1 MIQDYLSIS
10 KLKELSPN
18 PHLNE
23 SLEVTVWNLCILNPQ
38 ATKIM
43 DKIPFVVK
51 IFQMLVST
59 LLRIVE
65 DEKNKIQMY
74 SGGDEE
80 GQEEDDEDEDD
91 EYGEDEVDEDLRLTF
106 QDEDDDEDED
116 GLKDPYAKD
125 DEIYHLDLK
134 KSLKDGILEI
144 FNKQRKLVELS
155 ISIMS
160 EKEKKFL
167 QEILK

>member
-1 MIQDYLSIS
+1 
-10 KLKELSPN
+10 
-18 PHLNE
+18 
-23 SLEVTVWNLCILNPQ
+23 
-38 ATKIM
+38 M

-74 SGGDEE
+74 SQGDEE
-80 GQEEDDEDEDD
+80 EEEGGEDEEYDDDD
-91 EYGEDEVDEDLRLTF
+91 EYGQDDEVDEDLRLTF
-106 QDEDDDEDED
+106 QDEEDDEDED

-134 KSLKDGILEI
+134 KSLKDGIIEI
-144 FNKQRKLVELS
+144 FNKQRKLVEVSLG
-155 ISIMS
+155 IMS

-167 QEILK
+167 QDILK